1 MLSNR
6 YKNLLNQS
14 ALYGLS
20 IFLMKGIA
28 LIMLPVYTSY
38 LSPADYGRL
47 EVLVVFSNIT
57 SIVLGFG
64 LVEALYR
71 FVGLADD
78 VEEKKRHAGECLSIA
93 AIISII
99 SYTIFHF
106 YSIDLLKLLPGGIAE
121 NELYLLGIALSVGG
135 LINVPLAWLRI
146 TERAGLF
153 FAISM
158 LKVAL
163 QVALTFYGLVNG
175 WGITSVLA
183 AGAISAVVVA
193 LILCAIQLHD
203 IQPKK
208 VLRQRVRI
216 SFLTTNLK
224 SILTYAGPI
233 FVGGAASFALSG
245 MDRWLLAEHFGATEI
260 AAYAIAI
267 KFALVP
273 TLLIQPFTL
282 WWFPKRFSMLKEDNG
297 KILNAHFSVIGA
309 IISVLICGGLGLFG
323 PLLIQWLTPVE
334 YHAAI
339 AILPWLLLCTL
350 LKMLSELLN
359 LGCFV
364 EKNTQVQMNINL
376 AACGFGGL
384 LLIILV
390 PLYMTNGA
398 LIALIAANAIRMG
411 LFYYFSQKK
420 VYLPYKFGY
429 LYSAISAAFI
439 ATWFG
444 QVA

>member
-1 MLSNR
+1 MLNNR

-20 IFLMKGIA
+20 IVLMKGIS
-28 LIMLPVYTSY
+28 LIMLPIYTNY
-38 LSPADYGRL
+38 LTTSDYGRL

-57 SIVLGFG
+57 SIILGFG

-78 VEEKKRHAGECLSIA
+78 AMQKKRHASECLFVA
-93 AIISII
+93 AIIAII
-99 SYTIFHF
+99 SYAIFHF
-106 YSIDLLKLLPGGIAE
+106 YSKNLLTYLPGIITE
-121 NELYLLGIALSVGG
+121 NELYLLGVALSVGG
-135 LINVPLAWLRI
+135 LINIPLAWLRI

-158 LKVAL
+158 LKVLL

-175 WGITSVLA
+175 WGIISILA

-193 LILCAIQLHD
+193 IILCAIQLKETQINFSRENVKH
-203 IQPKK
+203 
-208 VLRQRVRI
+208 
-216 SFLTTNLK
+216 
-224 SILTYAGPI
+224 ILSYAGPI
-233 FVGGAASFALSG
+233 FVGGAATFALSG
-245 MDRWLLAEHFGATEI
+245 MDRWLLAEYFGATEI

-267 KFALVP
+267 KFSLVP

-297 KILNAHFSVIGA
+297 KALNAHFSVIGA
-309 IISVLICGGLGLFG
+309 VISVLICGGIGLLG
-323 PLLIQWLTPVE
+323 PILIQWLTPVE

-339 AILPWLLLCTL
+339 AILPWLLLCTF
-350 LKMLSELLN
+350 LKMLSDLLN

-364 EKNTQVQMNINL
+364 EKNTTLQMNINL
-376 AACGFGGL
+376 ISCGLGGL
-384 LLIILV
+384 LLIVFV
-390 PLYMTNGA
+390 PLLMIKGA
-398 LIALIAANAIRMG
+398 LIALIAANVLRMA
-411 LFYYFSQKK
+411 LFYYFSQKI

-429 LYSAISAAFI
+429 LFSAISAAFI

-444 QVA
+444 QAA

>member
-1 MLSNR
+1 MLNSR

-20 IFLMKGIA
+20 IFLMKGIS
-28 LIMLPVYTSY
+28 LVMLPIYTHY
-38 LSPADYGRL
+38 LTPADYGRL
-47 EVLVVFSNIT
+47 EVLVVFSNIV
-57 SIVLGFG
+57 SIVLAFG

-78 VEEKKRHAGECLSIA
+78 TEQKKRHATECLSVA
-93 AIISII
+93 AIIAII

-106 YSIDLLKLLPGGIAE
+106 YSIDLLTLLPGIITE
-121 NELYLLGIALSVGG
+121 NELYLLGVALSVGG
-135 LINVPLAWLRI
+135 LINIPLAWLRI

-153 FAISM
+153 FTISM
-158 LKVAL
+158 LKVLL
-163 QVALTFYGLVNG
+163 QVAFTFYGLING
-175 WGITSVLA
+175 WGITSILA
-183 AGAISAVVVA
+183 AGAVSSVVVA

-203 IQPKK
+203 IQPKEPQTK
-208 VLRQRVRI
+208 GTYIRFSSENI
-216 SFLTTNLK
+216 K

-233 FVGGAASFALSG
+233 FVGGAATFALSG

-297 KILNAHFSVIGA
+297 KKLNAHYAIIGA
-309 IISVLICGGLGLFG
+309 IISVLICGGLGLLG

-334 YHAAI
+334 YHAAMT
-339 AILPWLLLCTL
+339 ILPWLLLCTL
-350 LKMLSELLN
+350 FKMLSDLLN

-364 EKNTQVQMNINL
+364 EKSTQVQMNINL
-376 AACGFGGL
+376 VACGFGGL
-384 LLIILV
+384 LLIVLV
-390 PLYMTNGA
+390 PLLMVKGA
-398 LIALIAANAIRMG
+398 LISLISANGLRMA

-429 LYSAISAAFI
+429 LFSAISAAFI

>member
-1 MLSNR
+1 MLNNR

-20 IFLMKGIA
+20 IFLMKGIS
-28 LIMLPVYTSY
+28 LVMLPIYTHY
-38 LSPADYGRL
+38 LTPADYGRL
-47 EVLVVFSNIT
+47 EVLVVFSNIV
-57 SIVLGFG
+57 SIVLAFG

-78 VEEKKRHAGECLSIA
+78 EEQKKYHAGECLSIA
-93 AIISII
+93 AIIAII

-106 YSIDLLKLLPGGIAE
+106 YAIDLLPLLPGIITE
-121 NELYLLGIALSVGG
+121 NELYLLGVALSVGG
-135 LINVPLAWLRI
+135 LINIPLAWLRI

-158 LKVAL
+158 LKVLL
-163 QVALTFYGLVNG
+163 QVSITFYGLING
-175 WGITSVLA
+175 LGITSVLA
-183 AGAISAVVVA
+183 AGAISSVVVA
-193 LILCAIQLHD
+193 IILCAIQLHD
-203 IQPKK
+203 IQPKDVQTK
-208 VLRQRVRI
+208 GTYLRV
-216 SFLTTNLK
+216 SSENVK

-233 FVGGAASFALSG
+233 FVGGAATFALSG

-282 WWFPKRFSMLKEDNG
+282 WWLPKRFSMLKEDNG
-297 KILNAHFSVIGA
+297 KALNAHFAIIGA
-309 IISVLICGGLGLFG
+309 TISVLICGGLGLLG
-323 PLLIQWLTPVE
+323 PLLIEWLTPVE

-339 AILPWLLLCTL
+339 ALLPWLLLCTL
-350 LKMLSELLN
+350 LKMLSDLLN

-364 EKNTQVQMNINL
+364 EKSTQVQMNINL
-376 AACGFGGL
+376 IACGFGGL
-384 LLIILV
+384 LLIVLV
-390 PLYMTNGA
+390 PLLMIKGA
-398 LIALIAANAIRMG
+398 LVSLIAANALRML

-429 LYSAISAAFI
+429 LFSAISAAFI

>member
-1 MLSNR
+1 MLNSR

-28 LIMLPVYTSY
+28 LIMLPIYTNY
-38 LSPADYGRL
+38 LSPSDYGRL
-47 EVLVVFSNIT
+47 EVLVVFSNVA

-78 VEEKKRHAGECLSIA
+78 IEQKQRHTAECLLIA
-93 AIISII
+93 GIIAVF
-99 SYTIFHF
+99 SYAIFHF
-106 YSIDLLKLLPGGIAE
+106 YSNDLLPLLPGIITE
-121 NELYLLGIALSVGG
+121 HELYLLGVALSVGG

-146 TERAGLF
+146 TDRAGLF
-153 FAISM
+153 FSISM
-158 LKVAL
+158 LKVTL
-163 QVALTFYGLVNG
+163 QVALTFYGLING
-175 WGITSVLA
+175 WGITSILA
-183 AGAISAVVVA
+183 AGAVSAVVVA
-193 LILCAIQLHD
+193 LILCIIVIKEVQT
-203 IQPKK
+203 KENK
-208 VLRQRVRI
+208 I
-216 SFLTTNLK
+216 SLSLPNIMNNVK
-224 SILTYAGPI
+224 SIIHYSGPI
-233 FVGGAASFALSG
+233 FIGGLATFTLSG

-282 WWFPKRFSMLKEDNG
+282 WWLPKRFTVLKEQDG
-297 KILNAHFSVIGA
+297 KAINAHVAVIGA
-309 IISVLICGGLGLFG
+309 TLSVLICGVLGLLG

-339 AILPWLLLCTL
+339 SILPWLLLCTL
-350 LKMLSELLN
+350 LKMLADLLN

-364 EKNTQVQMNINL
+364 EKDTQVQMNINL

-390 PLYMTNGA
+390 PLFMTNGA
-398 LIALIAANAIRMG
+398 LFSLIAANAIRMV

>member
-1 MLSNR
+1 MLSKR

-20 IFLMKGIA
+20 IFLMKGIS
-28 LIMLPVYTSY
+28 LVMLPVYTNY

-47 EVLVVFSNIT
+47 EVLVVFSNVV

-71 FVGLADD
+71 FVGLVDD
-78 VEEKKRHAGECLSIA
+78 VEQKKRHAGEWLFVAGVIAILSY
-93 AIISII
+93 SL
-99 SYTIFHF
+99 FHF
-106 YSIDLLKLLPGGIAE
+106 YSKELLPLLPGAITE
-121 NELYLLGIALSVGG
+121 NELYLLGVALSVGG
-135 LINVPLAWLRI
+135 LINIPLAWLRI

-153 FAISM
+153 FSISM
-158 LKVAL
+158 LKVVM
-163 QVALTFYGLVNG
+163 QVSMTFYGLING
-175 WGITSVLA
+175 WGIVSILA
-183 AGAISAVVVA
+183 AGAISAVIVA
-193 LILCAIQLHD
+193 GILCVIQLRETPM
-203 IQPKK
+203 IFSAKQINNII
-208 VLRQRVRI
+208 R
-216 SFLTTNLK
+216 
-224 SILTYAGPI
+224 YAGPI
-233 FVGGAASFALSG
+233 FIGGLATFALSG
-245 MDRWLLAEHFGATEI
+245 MDRWLLAEHFGAVEI

-297 KILNAHFSVIGA
+297 KVLNAHFAMIGA
-309 IISVLICGGLGLFG
+309 VISVLICGSLGLLG
-323 PLLIQWLTPVE
+323 PLLIAWLTPVE

-339 AILPWLLLCTL
+339 NILPWLLLCTL
-350 LKMLSELLN
+350 LKMLSDLLN

-364 EKNTQVQMNINL
+364 DKNTQLQMNINL
-376 AACGFGGL
+376 FSCGLGGL
-384 LLIILV
+384 LLVILV
-390 PLYMTNGA
+390 PLFMIKGA
-398 LIALIAANAIRMG
+398 LISLIAANVMRMA

-420 VYLPYKFGY
+420 VYLPYKLPY